1 MPLISLGDVA
11 IYSGIVEKLPVSM
24 RTLGLWR
31 KRFMVL
37 RRGKI
42 DWFDDQAHAETVFSE
57 ELDLTAA
64 ERPSRGTLLLDGG
77 AVLDKGTAGCLAVR
91 TSTGTLWIRA
101 SKEELDKW
109 ARVIESTFAELR
121 PRVLYTDSFVE
132 INAHAI
138 IIRHYFFPTLAAKV
152 LPLSSVT
159 GVDLRPEQRRTGA
172 KDMGWGIGLGVSK
185 VWWARDQ
192 RLTRANGAII
202 LRSDTSFFAHGFS
215 CDDRGS
221 FVDALKRVMAQERQD
236 GGGPVEWLGDGS
248 EQAGPTSP
256 GSDVLSPL

>member
-1 MPLISLGDVA
+1 MPLISLGDVS
-11 IYSGIVEKLPVSM
+11 IHSGTVEKLPVSM
-24 RTLGLWR
+24 RGMGLWR

-37 RRGKI
+37 RRGQI
-42 DWFDDQAHAETVFSE
+42 DWFDDQVHAETSFSE

-64 ERPSRGTLLLDGG
+64 ERPARGTLSLDGG

-91 TSTGTLWIRA
+91 TSSHTLWIRA

-109 ARVIESTFAELR
+109 AKVLEATLLELK
-121 PRVLYTDSFVE
+121 PKVLYTDSFVE
-132 INAHAI
+132 INARAI
-138 IIRHYFFPTLAAKV
+138 VVKHYFFPTQASKE

-159 GVDLRPEQRRTGA
+159 GVDLKPEQRSTGA
-172 KDMGWGIGLGVSK
+172 KDMGWGLGLGVSR

-202 LRSDTSFFAHGFS
+202 VKSETSYFSHGFS
-215 CDDRGS
+215 CDDREA
-221 FVDALKRVMAQERQD
+221 FVDVLKRVMAQERED

-248 EQAGPTSP
+248 EAGPTSP